1 MVLQIQKVIIK
12 KNILVFQEIIPLC
25 LFEAVWLFFVMI
37 CYFYS

>member
-12 KNILVFQEIIPLC
+12 KNILVFQKIIPLC

-37 CYFYS
+37 CDFYL